1 MADTEVCPEI
11 YGKRFLKNDTDDLH
25 IKLSDGL
32 HHIKWRMRETIVVT
46 EAVTVTSRISIS
58 KMKFLIN

>member
-25 IKLSDGL
+25 IKLSDAMAEND
-32 HHIKWRMRETIVVT
+32 KT
-46 EAVTVTSRISIS
+46 E
-58 KMKFLIN
+58 LEQ